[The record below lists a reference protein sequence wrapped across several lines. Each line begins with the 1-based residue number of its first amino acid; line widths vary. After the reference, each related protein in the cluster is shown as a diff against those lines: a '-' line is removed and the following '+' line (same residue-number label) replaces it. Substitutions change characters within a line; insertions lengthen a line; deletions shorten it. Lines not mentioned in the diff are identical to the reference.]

1 MRAQTIQDIQENM
14 LDIRSE
20 RERIKELKVLELHDK
35 GFSFRQI
42 AKLAHVSLR
51 EVTKY
56 VHRISNKT
64 KSPSSTSVMD
74 EVVLEYRISGMK
86 HELRDLKMEKNNLMN
101 EVRDLRAQKYK
112 TMNQLRIKQ
121 SELDVVKRNLEY
133 ERFSNEILKE
143 FYIGK

>member
-14 LDIRSE
+14 SDIRSE

-133 ERFSNEILKE
+133 ERFS
-143 FYIGK
+143 